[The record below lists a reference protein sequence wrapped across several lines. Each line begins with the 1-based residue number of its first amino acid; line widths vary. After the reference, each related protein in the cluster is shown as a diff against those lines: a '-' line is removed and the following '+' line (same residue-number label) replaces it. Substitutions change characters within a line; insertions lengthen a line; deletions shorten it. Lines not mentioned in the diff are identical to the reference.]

1 MNADDKRANIPEGC
15 DRLFAACVESRDLDS
30 LIGLYEPNASLVR
43 RDHTVAA
50 GHAEIRQVL
59 QRLVTERTELRMS
72 IVRIVAS
79 GDLAMLY
86 NDWVMRML

>member
-1 MNADDKRANIPEGC
+1 MNADDKRANIPENC

-43 RDHTVAA
+43 RDHTVAG

-59 QRLVTERTELRMS
+59 QRLVTQRTELRMS